1 MSRLPL
7 RIRLTLVFTLA
18 LAIMLSTAG
27 TFVYQRHRTDLN
39 AAIDQGLLARA
50 AELANL
56 VRADGA
62 GTLRSTRLA
71 EPDESLAA
79 VLAADGGV
87 ADATP
92 NVPGATLLD
101 SAQLARAR
109 KAPTT
114 LHVNVP
120 GFDAPVRILAGPLDN
135 GAKIG
140 VVGVGLSDRDE
151 ALAALRRAL
160 LLAAPFAVLAAAL
173 ATYALAALALRPV
186 EAMRRRAAEIT
197 VTRDDDRLP
206 VPPSRDELARLGETL
221 NAMIDRLQSG
231 VERERRFAADAS
243 HELRTPLALL
253 RTEIDLALDGER
265 PRAELLM
272 ALRSA
277 GDEVDRLTRL
287 AEDLLLLA
295 RADGN
300 QLASEV
306 RPVDVAE
313 LFDELAGRFEQTALA
328 AGRPIRRASPPG
340 LAIAVDRASIDRALA
355 NLLSNALEH
364 GSGPIHLS
372 ATADPP
378 ELHVIDH
385 GGTEGDTAALFERF
399 RRGGTNT
406 RGSGLGLAIVTAIA
420 EAHGG
425 VAGATSIPGCFDAW
439 IRLPAGA
446 AVDGD

>member
-1 MSRLPL
+1 MSRVPL

-18 LAIMLSTAG
+18 LTIMLAATGA
-27 TFVYQRHRTDLN
+27 FVYQRHRTDLD
-39 AAIDQGLLARA
+39 AAIEQGLRARA

-56 VRADGA
+56 ARADGTR
-62 GTLRSTRLA
+62 GTLRATRLQEA
-71 EPDESLAA
+71 DESVTA
-79 VLAADGGV
+79 VLAGDGTIV
-87 ADATP
+87 DATP
-92 NVPGATLLD
+92 NVPGRSLLD
-101 SAQLARAR
+101 PAQLARVR
-109 KAPTT
+109 QAPTI
-114 LHVNVP
+114 LDIAVP
-120 GFDAPVRILAGPLDN
+120 GFDAPVRVLAGRLD
-135 GAKIG
+135 GGPEIG
-140 VVGVGLSDRDE
+140 VVGVARADRDE
-151 ALAALRRAL
+151 ALAALRKAL
-160 LLAAPFAVLAAAL
+160 LIAAPFAVLAAAL

-206 VPPSRDELARLGETL
+206 VPPTNDELSRLGETL
-221 NAMIDRLQSG
+221 NAMIDRLQAG

-295 RADGN
+295 RAGAD
-300 QLASEV
+300 QLALEA

-313 LFDELAGRFEQTALA
+313 LLDEMAGRFERTAGTH
-328 AGRPIRRASPPG
+328 GRRIHRQCAPG
-340 LAIAVDRASIDRALA
+340 LVITVDRASIGRALA

-364 GSGPIHLS
+364 GSGLIRLS
-372 ATADPP
+372 ATAEPL
-378 ELHVIDH
+378 ELHVIDE
-385 GGTEGDTAALFERF
+385 GGVDGDTAVLFERF
-399 RRGGTNT
+399 RRGDGGT

-425 VAGATSIPGCFDAW
+425 AAGATSTSGRFDAW
-439 IRLPAGA
+439 IRLPSPGRP
-446 AVDGD
+446 